1 MASTAVL
8 TAMGVDNE
16 EFIVSAVFMRCENDQ
31 LSGWSPSLAGILCT
45 PSRTLC
51 DRPDPHHCGRR
62 QCSKHVSWFI
72 LRWWRWNCPHAETWC
87 RKV

>member
-31 LSGWSPSLAGILCT
+31 LSGWSPSSCALLLEPFATDPIHTTAVAGNARSTCLGSYLGGGDET
-45 PSRTLC
+45 VHTR
-51 DRPDPHHCGRR
+51 
-62 QCSKHVSWFI
+62 KHDVE
-72 LRWWRWNCPHAETWC
+72 R
-87 RKV
+87 